1 MKSSGDRIRGMEAE
15 SFELSL
21 PSMACARVLNL
32 GMEETELKG
41 VLVTFLI
48 ATPHLC
54 KRTCLSVCPSIMQS
68 GSQAVVP
75 VHRLVPY
82 YFRTTKIAVFEVGK
96 TSEKD

>member
-54 KRTCLSVCPSIMQS
+54 KRTCLSVCPSCSQAVRQS
-68 GSQAVVP
+68 GS
-75 VHRLVPY
+75 RS
-82 YFRTTKIAVFEVGK
+82 RSSVGPILFSYDK
-96 TSEKD
+96 NRGF